1 MSNYCIFFS
10 GETHDEFTLEDV
22 KSNFKI
28 HLELSEIQV
37 NDYFSGSEIM
47 IKSHLTQTEALN
59 LIVELEGLGGA
70 CYFLPIE
77 DLSLPVGV
85 PINRRNE
92 HRRNEERRKRIR
104 RTSTLHLK

>member
-1 MSNYCIFFS
+1 MLNYCIFFS
-10 GETHDEFTLEDV
+10 GEIHDGFTLEDV

-59 LIVELEGLGGA
+59 LIVELEGLGGV
-70 CYFLPIE
+70 CCFLPIE
-77 DLSLPVGV
+77 HLLLPVGV

-92 HRRNEERRKRIR
+92 HRRKQVR
-104 RTSTLHLK
+104 RTSS